1 MIHQQIAG
9 DAGEPRGERAES
21 RPVTRERAIDAQEYF
36 LAEVLGF
43 GRIAGEPV
51 AQIENAPGVAAHKFL
66 PGRPFAPET
75 SLHQLGVGLQS
86 SLASQLAY
94 PFSLTRCNAIRGQK
108 VPLAGRRVTSSGRV
122 VPRRLA
128 LCRILS
134 SLATGTQAP

>member
-1 MIHQQIAG
+1 MWEKLRTPAG
-9 DAGEPRGERAES
+9 SWPRG
-21 RPVTRERAIDAQEYF
+21 IDAQENF
-36 LAEVLGF
+36 LAQVLGF
-43 GRIAGEPV
+43 GGVAGEPV
-51 AQIENAPGVAAHKFL
+51 AQIENAPGVPPHKFL

-86 SLASQLAY
+86 SLASPLAF

-108 VPLAGRRVTSSGRV
+108 VPPAGRRVASSGPI